1 MPLTTI
7 PMELSALLVELED
20 SVEAIMEPVVTVMSL
35 VVNAIKPQIS
45 VLYVLQTMNLQV
57 QLGHVQLVLL
67 DNSVQ

>member
-35 VVNAIKPQIS
+35 VVNAIKPQLS
-45 VLYVLQTMNLQV
+45 VLYVLLTMNLQD
-57 QLGHVQLVLL
+57 QHGHVQHVLS